1 MTPAE
6 YRTLVAEV
14 ANRILVLYDEADVKP
29 CPEVAMA
36 TALVFVMS
44 ARHSG
49 MTREACVE
57 AIGDA
62 FDNCDFYMKG
72 EMPPDAPPQT
82 VYYLVVRVPSE
93 HHLQTFQTRGAA
105 ELFIRSNRSAA
116 PYLGELEVREVPIA

>member
-14 ANRILVLYDEADVKP
+14 ANRILVLYDQADVKP

-49 MTREACVE
+49 MTKAACVD

-82 VYYLVVRVPSE
+82 MTYVVRQE
-93 HHLQTFQTRGAA
+93 EQHLQTFLTREGA
-105 ELFIRSNRSAA
+105 EHFIRSCEGAGIA
-116 PYLGELEVREVPIA
+116 GHLVIEEVPHVCS